1 MRYNQ
6 ITIEIRDESKE
17 AVEFIA
23 ELAKDIAERGHQ
35 SAIVCYSPLQKKTTV
50 EKMCEYLELMDQKT
64 ANNILVNTLL
74 VDIEDTLTPPIADLI
89 MESLGIEEFSVVF
102 AYSPDNA
109 ESVYR
114 DHMVLI
120 GDRYEVAEECD
131 KLLKLHNSYRY
142 RTKITKMGDL
152 SVEDS
157 IKTMV
162 ATNVSFMLP
171 FVIGL
176 GIQYGKEYPHAKH
189 ITERFYETR
198 HS

>member
-23 ELAKDIAERGHQ
+23 ELAKDIAETGHQ
-35 SAIVCYSPLQKKTTV
+35 SAIVCYSPTQKKTTV
-50 EKMCEYLELMDQKT
+50 EKLCEYLESVDQKV
-64 ANNILVNTLL
+64 ANKILVNTLL
-74 VDIEDTLTPPIADLI
+74 VDIEDTVTPPISELI

-131 KLLKLHNSYRY
+131 QIKTLHNSN
-142 RTKITKMGDL
+142 
-152 SVEDS
+152 S
-157 IKTMV
+157 
-162 ATNVSFMLP
+162 
-171 FVIGL
+171 
-176 GIQYGKEYPHAKH
+176 
-189 ITERFYETR
+189 
-198 HS
+198 

>member
-1 MRYNQ
+1 MRYDQ
-6 ITIEIRDESKE
+6 ITIEIRDESKA

-23 ELAKDIAERGHQ
+23 ELAKDIAETGHQ

-50 EKMCEYLELMDQKT
+50 EKMCEYLESMDQKT

-74 VDIEDTLTPPIADLI
+74 VDVSETITPPISELI
-89 MESLGIEEFSVVF
+89 MESLGIEEFSIVF

-109 ESVYR
+109 ESIYR

-142 RTKITKMGDL
+142 RTKISNMGDM

-162 ATNVSFMLP
+162 GTNVSFMLP

-198 HS
+198 QS